1 MLFLEIILIMISQLT
16 LGWIVKNAV
25 LLAGELHGG
34 VQKALTF
41 SNLQFPYFTL

>member
-16 LGWIVKNAV
+16 LGWIKNAV